1 MRPTWRVV
9 DRSPRRAASLRLL
22 ELAQLQ
28 QFNEVRPGRWASSR
42 ELARLVLADL
52 ATAQAL
58 AAGALA
64 GEFAPQELRLLG
76 WEQLCSP

>member
-1 MRPTWRVV
+1 MRPTWRVI
-9 DRSPRRAASLRLL
+9 DRSHRRSTSLRLL

-28 QFNEVRPGRWASSR
+28 QFNDIRPARWASSR

-52 ATAQAL
+52 ADVQART
-58 AAGALA
+58 AGAMP

-76 WEQLCSP
+76 WEQLSSP